1 MEDAIDGFIQL
12 GNNPILLICY
22 IFGIVTLNL
31 LCITGIAMTRNLSA
45 VFRIVV
51 DQGRPVLVW
60 IVSISVPD
68 FNQEIQPL
76 QIVGF
81 LIILLGILVF
91 NDILIGKCIHFLNF
105 LLFYILGLDHVLT
118 YSTIE

>member
-1 MEDAIDGFIQL
+1 MQDAIDGFIQL

-31 LCITGIAMTRNLSA
+31 LCITGIAITRKLSA

-51 DQGRPVLVW
+51 DTGRPVLVW
-60 IVSISVPD
+60 IVSISIPD

-81 LIILLGILVF
+81 LVILLGILVF
-91 NDILIGKCIHFLNF
+91 NDIFIGKCCIHFS
-105 LLFYILGLDHVLT
+105 YISCYL
-118 YSTIE
+118 